1 MSIRGQT
8 AIVGFAEV
16 PTLRNYGERDTLS
29 LMAEVARDSI
39 TDSGLRKDDIDGLI
53 CPESVNS
60 FELCEG
66 LGITPRYTTA
76 MTVHGASGAT
86 SILTAAM
93 AVHSGIA
100 NHVLCVFGLSLIHI

>member
-60 FELCEG
+60 LELSEG

-93 AVHSGIA
+93 VTR
-100 NHVLCVFGLSLIHI
+100 LPTR